1 MNLVHILVDD
11 IGKVMRMRKDDVER
25 FHYAVRLCEAAGCVR
40 AQEVRQMAEIGIPVV
55 SIAASMLKI
64 NATEA
69 FGKFKDTEVTYQ
81 DLLCILGAFAQDLMM
96 RSQTSKYN
104 G

>member
-1 MNLVHILVDD
+1 MNLVHILIDD

-55 SIAASMLKI
+55 TIAASMLKI

-69 FGKFKDTEVTYQ
+69 FGKFRDTEVTYQ
-81 DLLCILGAFAQDLMM
+81 DLLCILGAFAQDLMR
-96 RSQTSKYN
+96 RSQMPRYN
-104 G
+104 D